1 MCVCLVLFSL
11 FAYMYVVCM
20 CVIDYV
26 VCVCIS
32 IYLYIYIYIYISLSL
47 SLYIY
52 IYIYIYILDIS
63 KPPFGLGCVVR
74 AAETHVLQIAC
85 PLDLPLRYMYL
96 TLCLRTV
103 YWTFAGYRPKII
115 KIPASP

>member
-32 IYLYIYIYIYISLSL
+32 IYLYIYIYIYPSLSL
-47 SLYIY
+47 SIY